1 MTMLS
6 SLSRQRKEFVLRLQE
21 LQYAVINDL
30 QVVDHEP
37 LFATCT
43 KIARRIA
50 MGSKNRQAKSYPEDF
65 KIKQELLDFF
75 AILDQLE
82 DGFIPKI
89 TAIKGLPRQ
98 VVFQEKLE
106 LA

>member
-1 MTMLS
+1 MTILS
-6 SLSRQRKEFVLRLQE
+6 ALSPQRKDFVLRLQD
-21 LQYAVINDL
+21 LQYAIIKDL

-37 LFATCT
+37 LFGKDTE
-43 KIARRIA
+43 IERRIA
-50 MGSKNRQAKSYPEDF
+50 IGSKNRQAKSYPEDF

-82 DGFIPKI
+82 DGVIPKI
-89 TAIKGLPRQ
+89 TAIKGLPRH
-98 VVFQEKLE
+98 VAFQEKLE

>member
-6 SLSRQRKEFVLRLQE
+6 SLSQQRKEFVLRLQD
-21 LQYAVINDL
+21 LQYAIIKDL
-30 QVVDHEP
+30 QVVAHEP
-37 LFATCT
+37 LFGKGTA
-43 KIARRIA
+43 IARRIA
-50 MGSKNRQAKSYPEDF
+50 IGSKNRQAKSYPEDF

-75 AILDQLE
+75 AILDQLG
-82 DGFIPKI
+82 DGVIPKI